1 MKLSSPSFLYLSSAL
16 KASLTFLFVI
26 FLQFGAVAQQEMIT
40 GKIIDQTTQKPIP
53 QASLTVNNRQK
64 GTVTNNEGQF
74 MLLLAEV
81 QDADSIRISCIGY
94 ESVTLKVSK
103 LKSGKEIVISLVPQV
118 FDLNEVVIKPQSIGA
133 ILAEAIATTNALL
146 PVTTNLNAYY
156 KEFAYTDGK
165 LYKYADAAVDYT
177 VNNSGK
183 KTKVEMHVIESRV
196 KKDSVTKDDNWR
208 TQAESF
214 IKPDKAVKC
223 YYNLH
228 YLDGLTKPKSEER
241 YNYKIEYLGKVSKIS
256 INPKPDVEDYLPN
269 VVVYINSERH
279 TILKVN
285 LGYVTHQKYTPKVN
299 LLVLAVSIEK
309 NIMTA
314 IYSDNDIPLLRYCR
328 IDMDFKVKLGNKRGV
343 LGSVAELLVHN
354 NKALDADAAYAGNE
368 VYKKSNIFRN
378 GNQFSDDFW
387 FKYNTI
393 LPTAEEVK
401 VLKSEFP

>member
-1 MKLSSPSFLYLSSAL
+1 MKLSFPSFLHLSPAP
-16 KASLTFLFVI
+16 KASLTLFFII
-26 FLQFGAVAQQEMIT
+26 FLQFAAIAQRGMIT
-40 GKIIDQTTQKPIP
+40 GKVIDEKTRKPIS

-64 GTVTNNEGQF
+64 GTVTNNDGQF
-74 MLLLAEV
+74 MFLQAEV
-81 QDADSIRISCIGY
+81 RGTDSLRVSCIGY
-94 ESVTLKVSK
+94 KSVTFEVLNLNSDKANN
-103 LKSGKEIVISLVPQV
+103 ISLVPQV
-118 FDLNEVVIKPQSIGA
+118 YDLDEVVIKPQSIAA

-146 PVTTNLNAYY
+146 PITTNLNAYY
-156 KEFAYTDGK
+156 KEFAYSDGK

-177 VNNSGK
+177 VDNSGK
-183 KTKVEMHVIESRV
+183 KTKVAMHVIASRV

-214 IKPDKAVKC
+214 IKPDKAVKS

-228 YLDGLTKPKSEER
+228 YLDGLTKPKSEEK
-241 YNYKIEYLGKVSKIS
+241 YNYKIEYLGKVTKIS
-256 INPKPDVEDYLPN
+256 INPKPDIEDYLPN
-269 VVVYINSERH
+269 VVAYINSARH
-279 TILKVN
+279 TIMKVN

-354 NKALDADAAYAGNE
+354 NKALGDDAAYAGNDM
-368 VYKKSNIFRN
+368 YKKSNIFRN

-387 FKYNTI
+387 LKYNTI